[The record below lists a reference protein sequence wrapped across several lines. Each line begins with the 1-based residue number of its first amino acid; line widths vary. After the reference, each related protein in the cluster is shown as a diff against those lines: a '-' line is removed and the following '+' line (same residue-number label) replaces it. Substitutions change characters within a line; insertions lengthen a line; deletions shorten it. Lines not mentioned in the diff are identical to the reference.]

1 MTCCLRHNP
10 MPLAYL
16 AAFVL
21 VAGCQREEAAAQ
33 RVWLRQWFSLGETR
47 AFEARRGCAVGL
59 YDLVTGQVK
68 SALAVADSVPGMHRE
83 IARRGAAAL
92 DMPGQGAD
100 MAMVAMANHHR
111 PTGMAMRRA
120 GLEARACMTEVTE
133 SAFRH
138 ALDETGTVLAW
149 DETRG
154 ALILMAR
161 TAGYLVVVQ
170 GEAR

>member
-1 MTCCLRHNP
+1 MLV
-10 MPLAYL
+10 LAL
-16 AAFVL
+16 L
-21 VAGCQREEAAAQ
+21 SGCQREDEAAQ
-33 RVWLRQWFSLGETR
+33 RAWLGQWFSLGETQ
-47 AFEARRGCAVGL
+47 AFAARRGCAVGL

-68 SALAVADSVPGMHRE
+68 SALAVTDSVAGMQRE
-83 IARRGAAAL
+83 IAARGAAAL

-120 GLEARACMTEVTE
+120 GLEARDCMSEMSE

-138 ALDETGTVLAW
+138 ALDDSATVLAW

-161 TAGYLVVVQ
+161 AAGYLIVVQ
-170 GEAR
+170 GEA

>member
-1 MTCCLRHNP
+1 MTRAMRHSP
-10 MPLAYL
+10 VPVACL
-16 AAFVL
+16 AALSL
-21 VAGCQREEAAAQ
+21 VTACGRDDEAAQ
-33 RVWLRQWFSLGETR
+33 RAWLGQWFSLGETR
-47 AFEARRGCAVGL
+47 AFDARRGCAVGL

-68 SALAVADSVPGMHRE
+68 SALPVTDSVAGMQRE
-83 IARRGAAAL
+83 IAARGAAAL

-120 GLEARACMTEVTE
+120 GLEARACMNEVTE

-138 ALDETGTVLAW
+138 ALEETGTVLTW

-161 TAGYLVVVQ
+161 AAGYLIVVQ
-170 GEAR
+170 GEA

>member
-1 MTCCLRHNP
+1 MTRALNHSP
-10 MPLAYL
+10 VPLACL
-16 AAFVL
+16 AALAL
-21 VAGCQREEAAAQ
+21 VAGCQREDEAAQ
-33 RVWLRQWFSLGETR
+33 RVWLGQWFSLGDTQ

-68 SALAVADSVPGMHRE
+68 SALSVTDSVAGMQRE
-83 IARRGAAAL
+83 IALRGAAAL

-100 MAMVAMANHHR
+100 MAMVVMANYHR

-120 GLEARACMTEVTE
+120 GLEARTCMTEVTE

-154 ALILMAR
+154 ALILMTRAP
-161 TAGYLVVVQ
+161 GYLIVVQ
-170 GEAR
+170 GEA

>member
-1 MTCCLRHNP
+1 MTRALRHNP
-10 MPLAYL
+10 VPLACL
-16 AAFVL
+16 AALAL
-21 VAGCQREEAAAQ
+21 VAGCQREDEAAQ
-33 RVWLRQWFSLGETR
+33 RAWLGQWFSLGETR

-68 SALAVADSVPGMHRE
+68 SALAVTDSVAGMQRE

-92 DMPGQGAD
+92 DMPGQWAD
-100 MAMVAMANHHR
+100 MTMVAMANHHR

-138 ALDETGTVLAW
+138 ALDKTGTVLAW

-161 TAGYLVVVQ
+161 AAGYLIVVQ
-170 GEAR
+170 GEA

>member
-1 MTCCLRHNP
+1 MTRAPAHILLSLVC
-10 MPLAYL
+10 L
-16 AAFVL
+16 AAL
-21 VAGCQREEAAAQ
+21 ALLAACQREDEVGQ
-33 RVWLRQWFSLGETR
+33 RAWLGQWFSLGETL
-47 AFEARRGCAVGL
+47 AFDARRGCAVGL

-68 SALAVADSVPGMHRE
+68 SALAVTDSVAGMQRE
-83 IARRGAAAL
+83 IAARGAAAL

-120 GLEARACMTEVTE
+120 GLEARACMNEASE

-138 ALDETGTVLAW
+138 ALNDSSTVLVW

-161 TAGYLVVVQ
+161 VAGYLVVVQ
-170 GEAR
+170 GEA